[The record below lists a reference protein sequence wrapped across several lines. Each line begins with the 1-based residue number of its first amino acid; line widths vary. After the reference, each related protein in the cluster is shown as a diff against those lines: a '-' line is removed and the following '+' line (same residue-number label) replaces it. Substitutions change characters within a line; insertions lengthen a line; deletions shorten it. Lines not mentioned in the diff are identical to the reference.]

1 MESRPF
7 DDLSTP
13 TRPRAAVFCPTPF
26 VTVTIEEVSGKPD
39 IHLHAGGQGVW
50 VGRMLRALGIAPV
63 LCLPRGGETG
73 QLLGPL
79 LDAESLMARSVP
91 CGGSTAAYV
100 HNRTSGERQ
109 VVAVTDPPPLGRHES
124 DELYT
129 TMLETAAR
137 SDVSV
142 LCGPATD
149 DALPDDTYERLPADI
164 RAIGTPV
171 VADLS
176 GDTLRAAL
184 GGGLDVLKVSHEEL
198 IADGWAPDDSVTAI
212 VRGMTRL
219 HEAGADVVVV
229 SRASEPS
236 LALIEGRVVQ
246 VSGPVLRRVDHRGA
260 GDSMTAGLAAAV
272 ARRLTW
278 DHALRLGAAAGA
290 INVTRHGLAT
300 GERVAVD
307 ALAERVTVT
316 AADPGELD
324 GSQAADRSTSR
335 RRESGR
341 RQST

>member
-1 MESRPF
+1 
-7 DDLSTP
+7 
-13 TRPRAAVFCPTPF
+13 
-26 VTVTIEEVSGKPD
+26 VTVTVEEVSGKPE

-50 VGRMLRALGIAPV
+50 VGRMLRALGIGPV

-100 HNRTSGERQ
+100 HNRSSGERQ
-109 VVAVTDPPPLGRHES
+109 VIAATDPPALGRHES

-129 TMLETAAR
+129 AMLDTAAR

-142 LCGPATD
+142 LCGPVTD

-176 GDTLRAAL
+176 GDALRAAL
-184 GGGLDVLKVSHEEL
+184 VGGLDVLKVSHEEL
-198 IADGWAPDDSVTAI
+198 LADGWAPDDTVPAI
-212 VRGMTRL
+212 VGGMTRL

-229 SRASEPS
+229 SRATEPS
-236 LALIEGRVVQ
+236 LALIDGRVIQ
-246 VSGPVLRRVDHRGA
+246 VRGPVLQRVDHRGA

-278 DHALRLGAAAGA
+278 DQALRLGTAAGA

-300 GERVAVD
+300 GERAAVD
-307 ALAERVTVT
+307 ALAERVTVS
-316 AADPGELD
+316 AVHLHDRD
-324 GSQAADRSTSR
+324 GGHAADRSDTPW
-335 RRESGR
+335 
-341 RQST
+341 T